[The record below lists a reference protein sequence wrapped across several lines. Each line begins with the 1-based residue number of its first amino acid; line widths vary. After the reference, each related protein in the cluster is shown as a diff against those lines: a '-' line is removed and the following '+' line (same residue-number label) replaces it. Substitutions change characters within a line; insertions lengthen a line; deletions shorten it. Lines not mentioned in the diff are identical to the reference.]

1 MEYQDGKRKRYVNEQ
16 EVAAQFYH
24 GRGTVHLHLLLWLQ
38 HTEVVGL
45 EEAVS
50 ATVPEENE
58 VLASLVE
65 GSQRS
70 WTGSGWPQQEE
81 ASYFDAITQTLH
93 LQHKAEDFCTTN
105 NKGVKEGVRA
115 YLVDVLSSLACHV
128 DVQAS
133 DGQGMLLRYVSGYV
147 PKFSD
152 ALTSEWLND
161 EASDYAIAKRVLCDY
176 HPLEPEMTLQLAMQW
191 FPQCMLGGS
200 LQPFRVPVPFEAE
213 ELPARVQQYMT
224 CEWRAKGMTLAEFLR
239 KTNQKGKIHQ
249 KFKRRYE
256 QAKAEAEA
264 EGQLE
269 DSLQEWTNHAECQ
282 GEVAVAASYLSRYSD
297 RFYGQWVLM
306 NVPFC
311 SLQDFLLP
319 ELDLVPDHLY
329 YQTMALL
336 QAPDH
341 WLSEEAIRAE
351 LELEAFREYHTR
363 NILAMLEGNRKL
375 IEKYLRK
382 ELDKNE
388 EMAEKEPA
396 PEQGGEPKLSR
407 QQQEIVE
414 ELVASVQEGW
424 KRRAAQEDAWKG
436 EGPEEDPA
444 DLYGR
449 DHEPQARAEPFP
461 KSPLPHAFAVLG
473 PAGSGKTTAVHKAVQ
488 KVVDVGGRALLTAPT
503 GRLAATMREKFPH
516 LEVDTL
522 HGAFLLYKPVQQALE
537 VMLPYDL
544 IIVEEIGQVSKAHFE
559 RIMEQWEAADRLPT
573 LVFVGDFFQLPGVDP
588 SNALD
593 SWLWRSVAV
602 RKHVLYT
609 MQRCKCPILK
619 QKLTLLR
626 TAKPSRKQKSAILRG
641 HKAPKWNRAG
651 YMLNKEPCADDVYHI
666 YQEHPE
672 TLFLTITRRACSML
686 NNMALEVLFC
696 DVQPLNVVPSDPESN
711 LDNYYE
717 GRLVAEEPLHI
728 PIFAGAKVIL
738 TKNLNKQIG
747 FVNGMGATVLSMVGN
762 NVEVRTEQGRRLM
775 VHPWTSPAYKVHYP
789 FRLGYASTLHKVQG
803 ATLKHIIV
811 WLDVP
816 NMPAAAYVA
825 LSRVEYDECW
835 QFVGEPTVH
844 HFTPARAH

>member
-1 MEYQDGKRKRYVNEQ
+1 
-16 EVAAQFYH
+16 
-24 GRGTVHLHLLLWLQ
+24 
-38 HTEVVGL
+38 
-45 EEAVS
+45 
-50 ATVPEENE
+50 
-58 VLASLVE
+58 
-65 GSQRS
+65 
-70 WTGSGWPQQEE
+70 
-81 ASYFDAITQTLH
+81 
-93 LQHKAEDFCTTN
+93 
-105 NKGVKEGVRA
+105 
-115 YLVDVLSSLACHV
+115 
-128 DVQAS
+128 
-133 DGQGMLLRYVSGYV
+133 
-147 PKFSD
+147 
-152 ALTSEWLND
+152 
-161 EASDYAIAKRVLCDY
+161 
-176 HPLEPEMTLQLAMQW
+176 
-191 FPQCMLGGS
+191 
-200 LQPFRVPVPFEAE
+200 
-213 ELPARVQQYMT
+213 
-224 CEWRAKGMTLAEFLR
+224 
-239 KTNQKGKIHQ
+239 
-249 KFKRRYE
+249 
-256 QAKAEAEA
+256 
-264 EGQLE
+264 
-269 DSLQEWTNHAECQ
+269 
-282 GEVAVAASYLSRYSD
+282 
-297 RFYGQWVLM
+297 
-306 NVPFC
+306 
-311 SLQDFLLP
+311 
-319 ELDLVPDHLY
+319 
-329 YQTMALL
+329 
-336 QAPDH
+336 
-341 WLSEEAIRAE
+341 
-351 LELEAFREYHTR
+351 
-363 NILAMLEGNRKL
+363 MLEGNRNL

-388 EMAEKEPA
+388 DVAEKEPA

-461 KSPLPHAFAVLG
+461 KSQLPHAFAVLG

-559 RIMEQWEAADRLPT
+559 RIMEQWEAADRLT

-686 NNMALEVLFC
+686 NNMALEVLFR

-728 PIFAGAKVIL
+728 PIFAGAKVMAGRAVAHL
-738 TKNLNKQIG
+738 ERQ
-747 FVNGMGATVLSMVGN
+747 MGAPKASSKPK
-762 NVEVRTEQGRRLM
+762 EKTENQNQSESPESQNESP
-775 VHPWTSPAYKVHYP
+775 HDPPEEKTSPHKTTRPITEGYP
-789 FRLGYASTLHKVQG
+789 TRRAGYPQKKRQTTDKTTRTTTGITEDGIPPQKKTNHRQDHQDHDRGITEDRIPPEEKTNHRQDHQDHDRGITEDRIPPEETTNKTTRTTTEGLQAVGLGYCPSIGRSGVSLCGGLQG
-803 ATLKHIIV
+803 
-811 WLDVP
+811 
-816 NMPAAAYVA
+816 VA
-825 LSRVEYDECW
+825 PR
-835 QFVGEPTVH
+835 GI
-844 HFTPARAH
+844 